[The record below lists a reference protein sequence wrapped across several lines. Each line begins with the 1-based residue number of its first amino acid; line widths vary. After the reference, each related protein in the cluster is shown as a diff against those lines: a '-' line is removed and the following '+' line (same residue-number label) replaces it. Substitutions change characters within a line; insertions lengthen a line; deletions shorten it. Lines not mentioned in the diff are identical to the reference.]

1 MISATTAY
9 YYEEL
14 TRSVNYPWHVI
25 TTTSPRKVLIALN
38 LIITF
43 CGIYFSMY
51 GAYVTQLLY
60 DPKDFT
66 MWFSWSVVD
75 IAQYYWI

>member
-14 TRSVNYPWHVI
+14 TRSVTYPWHVI

-43 CGIYFSMY
+43 CGIYISMY

-60 DPKDFT
+60 DPQNFT
-66 MWFSWSVVD
+66 MWFSW
-75 IAQYYWI
+75 